1 MFSSLRIVSPQNPS
15 SICLQPELP
24 DPQKQVDVARLCVWA
39 GLSLSLLFVLP
50 TSFHIFVASLIAYFV
65 GTAVCCA
72 SDPYESGGTEVFV
85 LANGA
90 VERNNRGQRIAA
102 RHAA

>member
-1 MFSSLRIVSPQNPS
+1 MFSSLGIVSPQNPS

-24 DPQKQVDVARLCVWA
+24 DPQKQVDVVRLCVWA

-72 SDPYESGGTEVFV
+72 SDPYEGRGAEVMA
-85 LANGA
+85 LADVA